1 MRVIGNLSGRS
12 VAVDL
17 PHLSFATAIVAW
29 CIWYGFDA
37 WYAQRTVT
45 NLILIVPATIG
56 MVIVYL
62 VVAVGCFHIFAPSEP
77 PPATDRK
84 PLEPGMGVKIAGT
97 MALLAAFVI
106 AAPTIGFDVACFLY
120 VEGMLLFLGE
130 RRIIVLILVPLLFC
144 ALAIYCFSQL
154 LNTPLPLFF
163 FSEAS

>member
-1 MRVIGNLSGRS
+1 MRVIGSVSGRR

-17 PHLSFATAIVAW
+17 PHLAFATAIAGW

-37 WYAQRTVT
+37 WHAQRTVS

-56 MVIVYL
+56 VAIIYL
-62 VVAVGCFHIFAPSEP
+62 VIAAGCFHTFKPSQTQ
-77 PPATDRK
+77 PASDRE
-84 PLEPGMGVKIAGT
+84 PLEPGMGVKVAGT

-120 VEGMLLFLGE
+120 IEGMLLFLGE

-144 ALAIYCFSQL
+144 TLAIYCFSQL

-163 FSEAS
+163 FKDLS